1 MSVTRRHRSR
11 GQGLVEFAL
20 IFPVLVLALFGV
32 FDFGRAIYAYN
43 TLANAT
49 RDGVRIAIVN
59 QNGAGTGCV
68 GGSGATPPD
77 TTKVS
82 AVDCAKQGAISL
94 GGVTATLTYKDITNT
109 TACTLLSAGGH
120 ADGGPAHVGCL
131 AIVKTTYAFHP
142 VTPVISSLVG
152 TINLSSTATEPVEF
166 VCPILAAPCVPGT

>member
-1 MSVTRRHRSR
+1 MIKFRQHRSR

-20 IFPVLVLALFGV
+20 IFPVLILALFGV

-43 TLANAT
+43 TLANAA
-49 RDGVRIAIVN
+49 RDGVRIAMVN
-59 QNGAGTGCV
+59 QNGTGTGCV

-82 AVDCAKQGAISL
+82 AVDCATQAAISL
-94 GGVTATLTYKDITNT
+94 GGVTVTVNYYKAITNVTGVADT
-109 TACTLLSAGGH
+109 TACTV
-120 ADGGPAHVGCL
+120 GGPAQVGCR
-131 AIVKTTYAFHP
+131 AVVTTTYAFHP

-166 VCPILAAPCVPGT
+166 VCPILAAKCVPGT